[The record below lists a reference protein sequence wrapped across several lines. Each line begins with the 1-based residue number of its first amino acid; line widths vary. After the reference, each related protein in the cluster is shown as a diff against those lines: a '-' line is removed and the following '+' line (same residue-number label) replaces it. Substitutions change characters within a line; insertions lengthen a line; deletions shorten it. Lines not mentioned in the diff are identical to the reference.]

1 MRPEHLL
8 DIADDLA
15 RGSGRLGRPRQ
26 ADLARAVSTAYYAVF
41 HALANCCADRLAG
54 ASPSSGS
61 RRAWRQTYTAL
72 EHRFAR
78 NRCENRDVIRRFPED
93 IQAFAASFA
102 LLQRQREVADYEP
115 NADHSRHRVE
125 DLAEEARQA
134 VQLLESADARDRR
147 AFALYVL
154 LRLRSR

>member
-15 RGSGRLGRPRQ
+15 RGSGRRGRPRQ
-26 ADLARAVSTAYYAVF
+26 ADLARAISTAYYAVF

-61 RRAWRQTYTAL
+61 RRAWRQTYTSL

-93 IQAFAASFA
+93 IQLFAESFAA
-102 LLQRQREVADYEP
+102 LQRRREVADYEP
-115 NADHSRHRVE
+115 NADHSRYRVLR
-125 DLAEEARQA
+125 LAREARQA
-134 VQLLESADARDRR
+134 VQRLASADARDRR

>member
-1 MRPEHLL
+1 MNPEHLL

-15 RGSGRLGRPRQ
+15 RGSGRRGRPRQ

-54 ASPSSGS
+54 ASPTFRS
-61 RRAWRQTYTAL
+61 RRAWRQTYTSL

-78 NRCENRDVIRRFPED
+78 NRCENRGVIRRFPED
-93 IQAFAASFA
+93 IQLFAESFA
-102 LLQRQREVADYEP
+102 TLQRRREVADYEP
-115 NADHSRHRVE
+115 DAVHSRYRVE
-125 DLAEEARQA
+125 NIVHDARQA
-134 VQLLESADARDRR
+134 VQRLEGADARDQR